1 MTTLVQTVMEWI
13 GYVALFI
20 CIPLAIRCNL
30 ILFKEKHQMFVQKRN
45 PMILFGLNMTFIWG
59 MITFAGLQFSLLHLS
74 TLYFLTV
81 KQWIIYY
88 KYHWTRFTNDAT
100 ITRTEILFMFANCA
114 PYVCSSH
121 YSSAAQQPIVW
132 IITAIIS
139 QFFAAQSEKEII
151 GAIIVSNI

>member
-100 ITRTEILFMFANCA
+100 IT
-114 PYVCSSH
+114 P
-121 YSSAAQQPIVW
+121 QQPIVW